1 MLNILASGLA
11 MLALVGVVAATTVSA
26 QEPSKSYDG
35 SSLTTVGPARGASMQ
50 KTQDGNNPTM
60 VGTAIGAYRQ
70 FAQGSPPMVGP
81 ASKAYKG
88 D

>member
-1 MLNILASGLA
+1 MPNILTSGLA

-26 QEPSKSYDG
+26 QEPSKSHDG
-35 SSLTTVGPARGASMQ
+35 SSLTTVGPASGASMQ
-50 KTQDGNNPTM
+50 KTQDGNSPTM
-60 VGTAIGAYRQ
+60 VGPAIGAYRQ

>member
-1 MLNILASGLA
+1 MPNILTSGLA

-26 QEPSKSYDG
+26 QEPSQFHDG

-50 KTQDGNNPTM
+50 KTQDGNSPTM
-60 VGTAIGAYRQ
+60 VGPAIGAYRQ